1 MTLCRRAEPIRGP
14 ARANVPRSEL
24 FGGTPVDPHVR
35 SDPRTRTSVAAAVLA
50 CGVALAAAV
59 PSGDPLA
66 AEIARWSAYL
76 RENKSTDEN
85 WTQVK
90 QVVEPVLARASK
102 ALQDGQRSLAL
113 LRLERARVNLAA
125 SQYVQSRP
133 EAERTDIAAFEREW
147 ARMGK
152 VLAADRKRVSP
163 GALDAIH
170 PAAVRAIAEASIPQV
185 KTFYDA
191 SLEYGRATTPQY
203 GLFYVGNAAAQRDF
217 VAFCRMLSEPRTR
230 SAPPLRPLAADID
243 ALETELL
250 AAYRPPASIERH
262 SEFIAASATLKEAN
276 ELDEA
281 GLRYGALLRY
291 LQAAQRL
298 GPLRGSSSAPA
309 DDAAIAKSLADYEAR
324 LGAARDDESIG
335 RLFLDAARSDLAEPQ
350 GARAISKAI
359 VSEVFPRYFA
369 ALAPAPHAPAKVEP
383 RVTVTLVRW
392 PYT

>member
-1 MTLCRRAEPIRGP
+1 MP
-14 ARANVPRSEL
+14 
-24 FGGTPVDPHVR
+24 
-35 SDPRTRTSVAAAVLA
+35 SDRRTRVYAAAAVLA
-50 CGVALAAAV
+50 CGAALVAAV
-59 PSGDPLA
+59 PARDPLA
-66 AEIARWSAYL
+66 AEIARWSAYV

-90 QVVEPVLARASK
+90 QAVEPVLSRASK
-102 ALQDGQRSLAL
+102 ALEEGQRSLAL

-125 SQYVQSRP
+125 SRYVQSRP

-170 PAAVRAIAEASIPQV
+170 PAAVRAIAEASMPQI

-203 GLFYVGNAAAQRDF
+203 GLFYVGNAAGQRDF
-217 VAFCRMLSEPRTR
+217 VAFCRTLSEPRTAR
-230 SAPPLRPLAADID
+230 APALRPLSADID

-250 AAYRPPASIERH
+250 AAYRPPASIDRH
-262 SEFIAASATLKEAN
+262 SEFIAASATVKEAN
-276 ELDEA
+276 ELDQA

-298 GPLRGSSSAPA
+298 GPLRATASVPA
-309 DDAAIAKSLADYEAR
+309 DDAAIAKSLAEYEAR
-324 LGAARDDESIG
+324 LAAARDDESIG

-350 GARAISKAI
+350 GSRSISKAI

-369 ALAPAPHAPAKVEP
+369 ALAPLPPAPPKVEP
-383 RVTVTLVRW
+383 RVTVTLV
-392 PYT
+392 